1 MIKLLKIT
9 AGMFSVKRRSLF
21 FLLSLLIGNICC
33 SQALFQ
39 EIPLFEGRPPGTKV
53 QKIEEEK
60 RYDLVVDSLVSRVT
74 VPTISI
80 FRPGKVKQGAPAVI
94 IIPGGGY
101 HTLLIEREGR
111 KIAKTLNEKGITAF
125 VLKYRLPSA
134 DYFDDRSIVPLMDLQ
149 QAIYLVR
156 KNAAKW
162 AVNPEAIGLMG
173 FSAGGHLA
181 LMAGTH
187 YDTSFI
193 PSVPSNHLK
202 PDFLILVNPV
212 VSFSDSTGHRGSR
225 DNLLSKNYTGQII
238 DFFSGEKNVRKGMPA
253 VFLAHA
259 LNDKVVKVENALD
272 LFNALRSEGVAAE
285 IHIYAKGDHGFLEN
299 TPPRDEWMGSCLY
312 WMKSMGWL
320 N

>member
-1 MIKLLKIT
+1 
-9 AGMFSVKRRSLF
+9 MFPFKRRSIF
-21 FLLSLLIGNICC
+21 FLLSLLAGTVCC
-33 SQALFQ
+33 SQSLFQ
-39 EIPLFEGRPPGTKV
+39 EIPLFEERPPGTKILNV
-53 QKIEEEK
+53 EEEK
-60 RYDLVVDSLVSRVT
+60 RYDPVVDSLVSRVT
-74 VPTISI
+74 VPTLSI
-80 FRPGKVKQGAPAVI
+80 FRPGKAKQDAPAVI

-111 KIAKTLNEKGITAF
+111 KMAKALNEKGITAF

-134 DYFDDRSIVPLMDLQ
+134 YYFNDRSMVPLIDLQ

-162 AVNPEAIGLMG
+162 GINREAVGLMG

-187 YDTSFI
+187 YNTNFI
-193 PSVPSNHLK
+193 PSIVPHNYLK
-202 PDFLILVNPV
+202 PDFLILINPV
-212 VSFSDSTGHRGSR
+212 VSFSDGTGHKGSR
-225 DNLLSKNYTGQII
+225 DNLLGKNYSAQMRH
-238 DFFSGEKNVRKGMPA
+238 FFSGEKNVRRDMPA

-259 LNDKVVKVENALD
+259 LNDKVVKVENTLD
-272 LFNALRSEGVAAE
+272 LFNSLKSQGISTEM
-285 IHIYAKGDHGFLEN
+285 HIYAKGDHGFLDN
-299 TPPRDEWMGSCLY
+299 TPPRDEWLGSCLY